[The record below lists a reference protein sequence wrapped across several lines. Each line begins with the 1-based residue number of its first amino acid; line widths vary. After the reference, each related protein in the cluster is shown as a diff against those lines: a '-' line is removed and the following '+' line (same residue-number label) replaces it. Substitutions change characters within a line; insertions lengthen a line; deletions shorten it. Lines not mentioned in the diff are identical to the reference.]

1 MTAAT
6 LKAPWPWA
14 DSLDALI
21 AAPDV
26 HALVFENECVRVLR
40 TRIAPGVKVP
50 LHTHRWPCVMFIFSW
65 SDMIRRD
72 EKGEVTFDTRK
83 VAEAPKLNAPTW
95 QEPLPPHSVENVG
108 ETEFH
113 IMQVEIKGGV

>member
-21 AAPDV
+21 AAPHV

-40 TRIAPGVKVP
+40 TRIGPGVKVP

-113 IMQVEIKGGV
+113 IMQVEIKGVV